1 MPRPI
6 RVVHDATMKPVV
18 HTIPS
23 IAEVSS
29 GPSYSVVR
37 LCDGLSARGCPV
49 TLAALD
55 SAGHRAVP
63 PYTRLFPRAIGPA
76 RLGRSPAMKRWL
88 DSEARAGRV
97 GLLHNHSLWM
107 MPNVYPGNVAQ
118 RYKIPYVLAPRGT
131 FAEAA
136 FIRGSPVKRAFWPL
150 LQKPSLSAV
159 SLFHATAESER
170 DDIRR
175 LGYTQPIAV
184 IPNGVDLA
192 PLARIPS
199 EHPTLL
205 FLGRVHPSKGVD
217 FLLRAWA
224 ELQEKRP
231 TWRLRI
237 VGPDNEGHLAKM
249 QALAAELRVER
260 VQFEGA
266 LTGAAKLAAYSAA
279 SLYILPSHS
288 ENFGLTV
295 AEALSAGT
303 PAIVMHGAPW
313 GGLVD
318 NQCGWWIE
326 RSVASIRKAIEDA
339 TALPP
344 AALAE
349 MGLRGRAW
357 MERDFAWDSIAD
369 KMMSTYE
376 WVLSSMPDSRIPAW
390 IDWPESNHP

>member
-1 MPRPI
+1 
-6 RVVHDATMKPVV
+6 
-18 HTIPS
+18 
-23 IAEVSS
+23 
-29 GPSYSVVR
+29 
-37 LCDGLSARGCPV
+37 
-49 TLAALD
+49 
-55 SAGHRAVP
+55 
-63 PYTRLFPRAIGPA
+63 
-76 RLGRSPAMKRWL
+76 
-88 DSEARAGRV
+88 
-97 GLLHNHSLWM
+97 
-107 MPNVYPGNVAQ
+107 
-118 RYKIPYVLAPRGT
+118 
-131 FAEAA
+131 
-136 FIRGSPVKRAFWPL
+136 
-150 LQKPSLSAV
+150 V

-224 ELQEKRP
+224 ELQAKRP

-376 WVLSSMPDSRIPAW
+376 WVLSSMASSRAPAW
-390 IDWPESNHP
+390 VDCCEVRPQ

>member
-1 MPRPI
+1 MKS
-6 RVVHDATMKPVV
+6 VVQ
-18 HTIPS
+18 TIPS

-37 LCDGLSARGCPV
+37 LCDGLVARGCPL

-55 SAGHRAVP
+55 SPGHREAP
-63 PYTRLFPRAIGPA
+63 NYTKLFPRAIGPA
-76 RLGRSPAMKRWL
+76 KLGRSPAMRAWL
-88 DSEARAGRV
+88 SSQGRAGKI

-107 MPNVYPGNVAQ
+107 MPNVYPGTIAK
-118 RYKIPYVLAPRGT
+118 RYGIPYVVAPRGT

-136 FIRGSPVKRAFWPL
+136 FVRGSAVKRIFWPL
-150 LQKPSLSAV
+150 LQQPSLAAV
-159 SLFHATAESER
+159 TLFHATAESER

-175 LGYTQPIAV
+175 VGYRQPIA
-184 IPNGVDLA
+184 ILPNGVDLA
-192 PLARIPS
+192 PIARRPS

-217 FLLRAWA
+217 LLLRAWA
-224 ELQEKRP
+224 ELESQRP

-249 QALAAELRVER
+249 RALAAELRVQHA
-260 VQFEGA
+260 QFDGA
-266 LTGAAKLAAYSAA
+266 LTGQDKLDAYSAA

-303 PAIVMHGAPW
+303 PAIVTQGAPW
-313 GGLVD
+313 SGLRTHR
-318 NQCGWWIE
+318 CGWWIE
-326 RSVASIRKAIEDA
+326 RSVASIRDTLLEA
-339 TALPP
+339 TAVP
-344 AALAE
+344 ATALAE

-369 KMMSTYE
+369 RMLATYE
-376 WVLSSMPDSRIPAW
+376 WIHSGLPSARTPAW
-390 IDWPESNHP
+390 VDCV